1 MQILD
6 LSLTNENRLRQVTTI
21 FYQSFKEMWPQIC
34 PNLEAAR
41 KEVERCVN
49 PQNINRIAINE
60 TNDVLGWVGAV
71 RDYDGHAWCLYPMAV
86 HPKFRTQGI
95 GRALVTDLENL
106 VRDQGAATLYLG
118 TDDTLGM
125 TSIGNKELYP
135 NVLAHISTIQNLRRH
150 PYEFYQKLGFTI
162 VGVIPHANGWGKP
175 DIFMAKQLR

>member
-1 MQILD
+1 
-6 LSLTNENRLRQVTTI
+6 
-21 FYQSFKEMWPQIC
+21 
-34 PNLEAAR
+34 LEAAR

-71 RDYDGHAWCLYPMAV
+71 RDYNGHTWCLYPMAV
-86 HPKFRTQGI
+86 HPKSRTQGI
-95 GRALVTDLENL
+95 GRALVIDLENL